1 MLEVLP
7 WIQTDDETAT
17 NNGGVVYQETPS
29 NVDSLPP
36 QMRARR
42 RQRIGIGIVC
52 IHFSFCDSR
61 VLSRSGEKPTLLWS
75 KAKHFKKTFSGSIN
89 RSVRLIQVV
98 KRIIPPCALSCFC
111 HISYLNSLN
120 RRGTLRANLKPIHSG
135 IRFSLAFCFCD
146 RKKAA

>member
-17 NNGGVVYQETPS
+17 NYGGAVYQEAPS

-52 IHFSFCDSR
+52 IHFSFCDRR
-61 VLSRSGEKPTLLWS
+61 VLSRSGEKAHFALVKS
-75 KAKHFKKTFSGSIN
+75 KTFQKKPFSGSIN

-98 KRIIPPCALSCFC
+98 SE
-111 HISYLNSLN
+111 
-120 RRGTLRANLKPIHSG
+120 
-135 IRFSLAFCFCD
+135 
-146 RKKAA
+146 